1 MAQTKIDVK
10 ALSDQDLVQ
19 KIAEEALHLKRLK
32 FSHAISPLENPMSIR
47 QTRREIARLKT
58 ELRRRQLQALHHAAI
73 QPKNDKQ

>member
-1 MAQTKIDVK
+1 MAKTKIDVK

-19 KIAEEALHLKRLK
+19 KIAEETLHLKRLK

-58 ELRRRQLQALHHAAI
+58 ELRRRQLQTLQTAAI
-73 QPKNDKQ
+73 QPENNKQ